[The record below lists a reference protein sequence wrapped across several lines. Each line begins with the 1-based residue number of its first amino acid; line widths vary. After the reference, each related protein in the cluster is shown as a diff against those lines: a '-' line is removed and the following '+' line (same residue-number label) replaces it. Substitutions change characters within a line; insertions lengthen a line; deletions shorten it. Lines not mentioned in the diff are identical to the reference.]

1 MRREAAA
8 TPASEHQ
15 LLQAL
20 VIGLCLMLVVC
31 LLASGLLAFALQQQA
46 LPLPTF
52 SVKVGKVQF
61 AAPCPQAFQCDIN
74 QPYYAIWRGD
84 DLPNGTIHFQELY
97 FTWLPKK
104 HP

>member
-1 MRREAAA
+1 MNREAVHAS
-8 TPASEHQ
+8 ASEHQ

-20 VIGLCLMLVVC
+20 VIGLCLLLVVC
-31 LLASGLLAFALQQQA
+31 LLSAGLLAFAFQQHA

-52 SVKVGKVQF
+52 SVRLGKVQF

-84 DLPNGTIHFQELY
+84 DQPNGITHFSELY